1 MHVAHPQQGH
11 KARAEGAAVA
21 VESRV
26 PLPAQRKECAGEAG
40 YRDAAISDGHLRQ
53 RVLLA
58 WTQGAA
64 GSRTN

>member
-26 PLPAQRKECAGEAG
+26 PLPAHRKERSGEAG
-40 YRDAAISDGHLRQ
+40 YRDAALPHGDFRQ

>member
-1 MHVAHPQQGH
+1 MYVAHPQQGH

-26 PLPAQRKECAGEAG
+26 PLSAQREECAREAG
-40 YRDAAISDGHLRQ
+40 YCDAALPHGDIRQ

-58 WTQGAA
+58 WT
-64 GSRTN
+64 